1 MEARSPPVSWRIW
14 EEEVVLV
21 ASTGEISEL
30 KGR

>member
-21 ASTGEISEL
+21 ASAGEIREVRGS
-30 KGR
+30 

>member
-21 ASTGEISEL
+21 ASTDEISEL